1 MCTSSNINPLS
12 TVAVAQTG
20 FRQHIPAL
28 KPKDIRFI
36 SALAFVTLKTTG
48 TEAAMI
54 RERSD
59 VWGCFLFPVNIYLR
73 WWLESQ
79 VLSLFTWTDF
89 TGLPDTFL
97 SAVKSG
103 EVSVHADIHLQTPGQ
118 KHRAVLNNGTKSTTT
133 LLICYVYGKHLSIQS
148 SKGSFLGITNACKMM
163 EKKKK
168 TSCLIHCSSIRCYGR
183 HGQTGLYP
191 AKQGGAGYVHLGFL
205 IRHVELLCYIII
217 RLLSYCLFSAMPV
230 FPH

>member
-12 TVAVAQTG
+12 TVAVAETG

-73 WWLESQ
+73 WRLDSQ

-163 EKKKK
+163 EKKENFLFNTLQLYKVLWQAWANWAIPSQ
-168 TSCLIHCSSIRCYGR
+168 TRGGR
-183 HGQTGLYP
+183 VCALRLFNP
-191 AKQGGAGYVHLGFL
+191 ARG
-205 IRHVELLCYIII
+205 III
-217 RLLSYCLFSAMPV
+217 LYY
-230 FPH
+230 H